1 MICFRLKLKT
11 NGSKFLNL
19 KRFTVVHKLNQLLV
33 DSASDYKVTITSSFM
48 VFFGPARNVNAT
60 GRITVVKVT
69 TDRAY
74 DYHALINSPFSAEVD
89 FTDTFTITN
98 DSQHACVISN

>member
-1 MICFRLKLKT
+1 MKLQPYGASLHFFKHSIRCNYHVICFQLKLKT

-33 DSASDYKVTITSSFM
+33 DSASDCKVTITSSFM

-69 TDRAY
+69 TDRA
-74 DYHALINSPFSAEVD
+74 
-89 FTDTFTITN
+89 
-98 DSQHACVISN
+98 